1 MDQRNYPEELSK
13 RTGFLV
19 RESMELEHMNDPDWV
34 YYTVSSDKHGA
45 RFLIKYSRDIRDDPA
60 YDLAED
66 LRVEMD
72 RYCEWALAHTLRRHN
87 T

>member
-34 YYTVSSDKHGA
+34 YYTVSSEKHNA
-45 RFLIKYSRDIRDDPA
+45 WFLIRYSRYIRDDPVF
-60 YDLAED
+60 DLAED
-66 LRVEMD
+66 LKVEMD
-72 RYCEWALAHTLRRHN
+72 RFANVLKKRRAR
-87 T
+87 